1 MLLIREGACDAY
13 YFEFV
18 AADSGF
24 GGRHFLLSSL
34 IHMVFK
40 WHNSDYRKLAEE
52 ESVRTALR
60 ATPPEPGMYAVP
72 HCMDMKEMASEA
84 MVKKF
89 FEGPVAYLTVREN
102 GPPNIGKSL
111 AQWFVYCLV
120 IAAIAG
126 TIARYILGATPPSGQ
141 IACVVCTMSF
151 LAFTGGSVQ
160 MGIWMGKP
168 WGSVGK
174 DALDGLIYAAICALM
189 FALLWV

>member
-1 MLLIREGACDAY
+1 MHITLSLWLPILASAVGI
-13 YFEFV
+13 
-18 AADSGF
+18 
-24 GGRHFLLSSL
+24 FLLSSL

-72 HCMDMKEMASEA
+72 HC
-84 MVKKF
+84 
-89 FEGPVAYLTVREN
+89 
-102 GPPNIGKSL
+102 I
-111 AQWFVYCLV
+111 VYCLV

-141 IACVVCTMSF
+141 IACVVGTMSF

-189 FALLWV
+189 FAWLWV